1 MVGVLWTHVELHFLS
16 SLACDC
22 FGHSCWDT
30 FVASLACDGFV
41 HNLLRCILSSLAWYE
56 FRQNMNILNTVAS
69 EGLVNTLWEAFCG
82 FACTWCV
89 WSKNVE
95 MQFVSPLAWTR
106 ILCPRWH
113 MRRLV
118 NTCWNAFCLLVGKL
132 SVWSTHVNNTKKLK
146 HMLSCIL
153 CLRRHWMCLH
163 MICLLC
169 PRWHYMLR
177 CISGSEEG
185 FSWYTF
191 CAHAG
196 VACVWSTLVELH
208 FVSPPVYEGIALRML
223 ICFLCSRRH
232 MRGLVNTCWYS
243 FFVLDGNGWSGDHT
257 LSYI

>member
-1 MVGVLWTHVELHFLS
+1 MTDFLRS
-16 SLACDC
+16 
-22 FGHSCWDT
+22 WD
-30 FVASLACDGFV
+30 
-41 HNLLRCILSSLAWYE
+41 
-56 FRQNMNILNTVAS
+56 
-69 EGLVNTLWEAFCG
+69 AFCVIAG
-82 FACTWCV
+82 IECVCTCWYALCVLAGKSV

-95 MQFVSPLAWTR
+95 MQFVFPLAWTR

-163 MICLLC
+163 MLICPLC
-169 PRWHYMLR
+169 PRWHYILR
-177 CISGSEEG
+177 CISDSKEG
-185 FSWYTF
+185 FSWYTY

-196 VACVWSTLVELH
+196 MACVRSTLVELH
-208 FVSPPVYEGIALRML
+208 FVSPPAYEGIALRML
-223 ICFLCSRRH
+223 ICLLYSRRH